1 MGKYRILELYT
12 YLLQLME
19 ASWNSQLQLVQLSQV
34 ETMELDLTVLV
45 NLKCEE
51 I

>member
-1 MGKYRILELYT
+1 MLELI
-12 YLLQLME
+12 Q
-19 ASWNSQLQLVQLSQV
+19 ASWNSQLQLIKLSQV
-34 ETMELDLTVLV
+34 ETMELDLTVLL